1 MRVNLHDIREEVQAG
16 RTVIT
21 TVKPVLLKIEARAH
35 PHGIVCRLRI
45 LGEQGSTALASEH
58 VVPNLHALCVA
69 LSIDEQETRWQAH
82 PQEKEPDGYAPF
94 LFF

>member
-16 RTVIT
+16 HTVIT

-35 PHGIVCRLRI
+35 PHGIACCLRI
-45 LGEQGSTALASEH
+45 LDEQGSTLSCEH
-58 VVPNLHALCVA
+58 VVPNLHALCAA
-69 LSIDEQETRWQAH
+69 LGIDEQEARWQARS
-82 PQEKEPDGYAPF
+82 QDKEPGGYVPF